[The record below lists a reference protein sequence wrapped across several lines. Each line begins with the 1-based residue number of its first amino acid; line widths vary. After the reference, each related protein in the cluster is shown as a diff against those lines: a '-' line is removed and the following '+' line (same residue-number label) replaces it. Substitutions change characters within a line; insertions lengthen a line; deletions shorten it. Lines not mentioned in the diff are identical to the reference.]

1 MTVNELAKQAEVS
14 PGVVRFYARIGL
26 LKPVRHSGNRYRL
39 FSDADARR
47 LLFILRAKG
56 LGYTIAEIAE
66 ILKQSGK
73 GKSPCPLVRD
83 VIRRRITENRQ
94 RLDGLNALQ
103 LRMEKALV
111 QWNRMPNRVPTGDS
125 ICFLIESADGL

>member
-26 LKPVRHSGNRYRL
+26 LKPVRHSANRYRL

-83 VIRRRITENRQ
+83 IIRRRITENRQ

-125 ICFLIESADGL
+125 ICFLIESADDS

>member
-1 MTVNELAKQAEVS
+1 MTVNELAMQAEVS

-26 LKPVRHSGNRYRL
+26 LKPVRHSRNRYRL

-83 VIRRRITENRQ
+83 IIRRRITENRQ

-111 QWNRMPNRVPTGDS
+111 QWNRLPNRVPTGDS
-125 ICFLIESADGL
+125 ICFLIESADVV